1 MNYINFE
8 RKYVSNGIAGSIDT
22 ICLWKHQNGSVCEI
36 EQYMTPNY
44 VYMRFEN
51 GITVSITM
59 EGSNFKIAL
68 DDDFRQRDLG
78 THPCWN
84 GVNRK
89 LLVKTWIRHILSNR
103 AKPEHLEAIFDVVL
117 NEFDISNKTGASA
130 PY

>member
-68 DDDFRQRDLG
+68 
-78 THPCWN
+78 
-84 GVNRK
+84 
-89 LLVKTWIRHILSNR
+89 LVKTWIRHILSNR

-117 NEFDISNKTGASA
+117 NEFDI
-130 PY
+130 

>member
-22 ICLWKHQNGSVCEI
+22 ICLWKHQNGTVCEI

-117 NEFDISNKTGASA
+117 NEFDI
-130 PY
+130 

>member
-8 RKYVSNGIAGSIDT
+8 RKYVSIGAVGSNEYM
-22 ICLWKHQNGSVCEI
+22 CLWEHKNGSVCEI
-36 EQYMTPNY
+36 DHWVSPDY

-51 GITVSITM
+51 GITLSITM

-84 GVNRK
+84 GTNRK
-89 LLVKTWIRHILSNR
+89 LLVKTWIRHILSHK

-117 NEFDISNKTGASA
+117 NEFDI
-130 PY
+130 

>member
-1 MNYINFE
+1 MFLTVLQVLLILSAFGNIKMDQYA
-8 RKYVSNGIAGSIDT
+8 K
-22 ICLWKHQNGSVCEI
+22 CEI

-51 GITVSITM
+51 GITVSITK
-59 EGSNFKIAL
+59 EGSSFKIAL

-117 NEFDISNKTGASA
+117 NEFDI
-130 PY
+130 

>member
-8 RKYVSNGIAGSIDT
+8 RKYVSNVSNGITGSIDT

-68 DDDFRQRDLG
+68 DDDFRERDLG

-117 NEFDISNKTGASA
+117 NEFDI
-130 PY
+130 

>member
-8 RKYVSNGIAGSIDT
+8 RKYVSNSITGSIDT

-51 GITVSITM
+51 GITVSITK
-59 EGSNFKIAL
+59 EGSSFKIAL

-117 NEFDISNKTGASA
+117 NEFDI
-130 PY
+130 

>member
-51 GITVSITM
+51 GGITVSITK
-59 EGSNFKIAL
+59 EGSSFKIAL

-117 NEFDISNKTGASA
+117 NEFDI
-130 PY
+130 

>member
-1 MNYINFE
+1 MNYTNFE
-8 RKYVSNGIAGSIDT
+8 RKYVSNGIAGSSEV
-22 ICLWKHQNGSVCEI
+22 ICLWKHENGTVCEI
-36 EQYMTPNY
+36 EQCMTPNY

-78 THPCWN
+78 IHPCWN

-117 NEFDISNKTGASA
+117 NEFDI
-130 PY
+130 